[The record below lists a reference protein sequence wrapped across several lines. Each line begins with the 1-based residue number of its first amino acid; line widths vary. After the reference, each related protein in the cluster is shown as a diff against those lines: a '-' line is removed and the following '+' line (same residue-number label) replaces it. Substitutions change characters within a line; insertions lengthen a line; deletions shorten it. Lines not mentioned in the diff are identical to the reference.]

1 MPNRRADSSAATGR
15 DEMSTDAQVMRA
27 FIAVAAGMLLAIWVL
42 RPICTNPS
50 VRTMLPEHRALAGIP
65 TLVI

>member
-1 MPNRRADSSAATGR
+1 
-15 DEMSTDAQVMRA
+15 MRA

-42 RPICTNPS
+42 RPICNNPS